1 MYIRACV
8 CRRESGDE
16 RERDATNENTAQRM
30 REEDDNS
37 MLLGRT
43 KVATL
48 RASCPS
54 GEEKERKK
62 DRALGEGLCARAL
75 SCESNFPA
83 TTNTP
88 LERQHPTEVR
98 REARKNRAARQWCHV
113 KVAE

>member
-1 MYIRACV
+1 MRDKEGGRERDESMYVEYVCIYVRA

-16 RERDATNENTAQRM
+16 REHDATNE

-62 DRALGEGLCARAL
+62 DRALGKGYARAL

-83 TTNTP
+83 ITNTP

-98 REARKNRAARQWCHV
+98 REV
-113 KVAE
+113 